1 MGIKTTWEKEKE
13 EGMKESDD
21 DLRIQ
26 IDALIR
32 DEIQDNINQYVDSQ
46 KDSKEGWLGFVEKEG
61 EEQLQVNIPQSEVE
75 KILKEYKRIKKSQ
88 KSNLGQVKKLDLVDK
103 NGRPLDG

>member
-1 MGIKTTWEKEKE
+1 
-13 EGMKESDD
+13 MKETDD
-21 DLRIQ
+21 EIRIQ

-46 KDSKEGWLGFVEKEG
+46 KDSKEGGLGFVGKEG

-75 KILKEYKRIKKSQ
+75 KILKEYKKIKKSQ
-88 KSNLGQVKKLDLVDK
+88 KSNLGQVKKMGLLDK
-103 NGRPLDG
+103 NGNAL

>member
-1 MGIKTTWEKEKE
+1 
-13 EGMKESDD
+13 MKETDD

-46 KDSKEGWLGFVEKEG
+46 KDSKEGGLGFTQQTLSEKGDE
-61 EEQLQVNIPQSEVE
+61 LTVNISNAEVD
-75 KILKEYKRIKKSQ
+75 KLIKEYKKIKKNQ
-88 KSNLGQVKKLDLVDK
+88 KSNFGQIKKLGLVDK
-103 NGRPLDG
+103 HGRHLKQD

>member
-1 MGIKTTWEKEKE
+1 
-13 EGMKESDD
+13 MKESDD
-21 DLRIQ
+21 EIRIQ

-46 KDSKEGWLGFVEKEG
+46 KDSKEGGLGFVGKED

-103 NGRPLDG
+103 DGKSL

>member
-1 MGIKTTWEKEKE
+1 
-13 EGMKESDD
+13 MKESDD
-21 DLRIQ
+21 EIRIQ

-46 KDSKEGWLGFVEKEG
+46 KDSKEGGLGFVGKED

-103 NGRPLDG
+103 SGRPLDGKD

>member
-1 MGIKTTWEKEKE
+1 
-13 EGMKESDD
+13 MKESDD
-21 DLRIQ
+21 EIRMQ

-46 KDSKEGWLGFVEKEG
+46 KDSKEGGLGFVGKED

-103 NGRPLDG
+103 NGRPLDGQD

>member
-1 MGIKTTWEKEKE
+1 
-13 EGMKESDD
+13 MKESDD
-21 DLRIQ
+21 EIRMQ

-46 KDSKEGWLGFVEKEG
+46 KDSKEGGLGFVEKEG

>member
-1 MGIKTTWEKEKE
+1 
-13 EGMKESDD
+13 MKESDD
-21 DLRIQ
+21 EIRIQ

-46 KDSKEGWLGFVEKEG
+46 KDSKEGGLGFVGKEG

-75 KILKEYKRIKKSQ
+75 KILKEYKKFKKSQ
-88 KSNLGQVKKLDLVDK
+88 KSNLGQVKKMGLLDK
-103 NGRPLDG
+103 NGNAL

>member
-1 MGIKTTWEKEKE
+1 
-13 EGMKESDD
+13 MKESDD
-21 DLRIQ
+21 EIRIQ

-46 KDSKEGWLGFVEKEG
+46 KDSKEGGLGFVGKED

-103 NGRPLDG
+103 NGRPLDGQD

>member
-1 MGIKTTWEKEKE
+1 
-13 EGMKESDD
+13 MKESDD

-46 KDSKEGWLGFVEKEG
+46 KDSKEGGLGFVGKED

-88 KSNLGQVKKLDLVDK
+88 KSNLSQVKKLGLVDK
-103 NGRPLDG
+103 SGRPLDG

>member
-1 MGIKTTWEKEKE
+1 
-13 EGMKESDD
+13 MKESDD

-32 DEIQDNINQYVDSQ
+32 DEIQDNINQYVDSR
-46 KDSKEGWLGFVEKEG
+46 KDSKEGGLGFVGKED

-103 NGRPLDG
+103 NGRPLDGQD

>member
-1 MGIKTTWEKEKE
+1 
-13 EGMKESDD
+13 MKETDD
-21 DLRIQ
+21 EIRMQ

-46 KDSKEGWLGFVEKEG
+46 KDSKEGGLGFVGKES

-88 KSNLGQVKKLDLVDK
+88 RSNLGQVKKLDLVDK
-103 NGRPLDG
+103 NGRPLDEQD

>member
-1 MGIKTTWEKEKE
+1 
-13 EGMKESDD
+13 MKESDD

-46 KDSKEGWLGFVEKEG
+46 KDSKEGGLGFVGNEG

-88 KSNLGQVKKLDLVDK
+88 KSNLSQVKKLDLVDK
-103 NGRPLDG
+103 SGRPLDGKD